1 VCSRRRAA
9 TARPLGPAPMIR
21 MSWRGGR
28 VVLLVVVLVVAVLLV
43 GEGGG
48 IVGVVGWVKLLI
60 WFVGLVVSKGVR
72 M

>member
-28 VVLLVVVLVVAVLLV
+28 VVLLVVVVLLV

-48 IVGVVGWVKLLI
+48 IIDNVGG
-60 WFVGLVVSKGVR
+60 
-72 M
+72 